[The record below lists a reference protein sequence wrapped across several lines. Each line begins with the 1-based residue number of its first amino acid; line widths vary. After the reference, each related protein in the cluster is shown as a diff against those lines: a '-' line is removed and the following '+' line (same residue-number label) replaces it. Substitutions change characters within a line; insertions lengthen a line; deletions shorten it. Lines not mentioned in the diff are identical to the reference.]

1 MRYHRRKSLW
11 HRQNI
16 ADEHLFSLQAIL
28 AKLAYFLQLLTMI
41 LLKTLIVRAQEST
54 VRYSP
59 QRELKLLTLF
69 EE

>member
-1 MRYHRRKSLW
+1 MTKI
-11 HRQNI
+11 QNSKRE
-16 ADEHLFSLQAIL
+16 DS
-28 AKLAYFLQLLTMI
+28 Y
-41 LLKTLIVRAQEST
+41 IVRAKEST